1 MKTSV
6 AAFDFDGTVASGDA
20 VVPFVSSVI
29 GRVATARA
37 LAQLAPLLRYR
48 DRDMMKERFV
58 TATLTGISEDE
69 LREKG
74 RRFARHLQ
82 VSKVRPTMLERIEW
96 HRERGHKLVFVSA
109 SFDLYLEPLAQILGF
124 DNTLCTQVEF
134 VDGHATGRLAN
145 GNIRANAKARA
156 LQRLFDNT
164 PVDLWA
170 YGNSAGDV
178 PMLARAD
185 HAFWVTRAGEIRAWS
200 ESRRKVV
207 DLRQP
212 KERATDS

>member
-29 GRVATARA
+29 GRAATVRS
-37 LAQLAPLLRYR
+37 LAQLVPLLRTR
-48 DRDMMKERFV
+48 DRDLLKERFV
-58 TATLTGISEDE
+58 SSVFTGISEDE

-82 VSKVRPTMLERIEW
+82 VSRVRPAMLERIDW
-96 HRERGHKLVFVSA
+96 HRERGHRLVFVSA

-124 DNTLCTQVEF
+124 DDVLCTTVEF
-134 VDGHATGRLAN
+134 VDGYATGRLVN
-145 GNIRANAKARA
+145 GNIRANAKARV
-156 LQRLFDNT
+156 LQELFDNA

-185 HAFWVTRAGEIRAWS
+185 HAFWVTRSGEIRAWS

-212 KERATDS
+212 QDS